1 MQSQELLQN
10 LLSQKYRKPIVT
22 KGDYKTRKSAA
33 LLDTDNGTFFN
44 VSADFLFY
52 FKDKNDNVWLTI
64 PKELIIN
71 GKIYYPKPGD
81 SFTNLGTTHYFTTKE
96 AVIEMAYSYFKQ
108 FENPHYGIERVTNGM
123 YFFENSG
130 GKTDKY
136 FVVFQKFKSS
146 NHPQIEAY
154 ISSN

>member
-10 LLSQKYRKPIVT
+10 LLSQKYRKPIIT
-22 KGDYKTRKSAA
+22 NGDYKTLKTAA
-33 LLDTDNGTFFN
+33 LLDTDNGTLFN

-81 SFTNLGTTHYFTTKE
+81 SFTIHGTTHYFTTKE
-96 AVIEMAYSYFKQ
+96 TVIEMAYSYFKQ

-123 YFFENSG
+123 YFLKTAAIKPINILLFFKNSNP
-130 GKTDKY
+130 
-136 FVVFQKFKSS
+136 VF
-146 NHPQIEAY
+146 IRR
-154 ISSN
+154 